1 MLFNSYLFI
10 FIFFPLVFVG
20 WFFLNAHNQ
29 NKWAKAFL
37 AGMSLWFY
45 SYANIHYLF
54 LILASVCVNYF
65 CSYAMKKWNRKT
77 LFHLLGII
85 FNLGLLFYFKYY
97 DFFISNINLIFRR
110 DFTLLHIALPLG
122 ISFFTFQQISFLCDR
137 KRENAPHYPF
147 LDYLCFVTYFPQLV
161 AGPIVKHNLLIP
173 QFSDSAKWKP
183 QPENIARGILLFSLG
198 LAKKLLLADNL
209 ALAVDWGYEN
219 VVALDSITTLL
230 LSLFYSF
237 QIFFD
242 FSGYCDMALGM
253 AMIMNICL
261 PVNFDSPYK
270 SRSIKEFWNRWHIT
284 LNQFFT
290 EYVYIP
296 LGGNRKGIVRTVCN
310 VLLVFFLS
318 GLWHGANWTFVLWG
332 VAHGIVLA
340 IQRIFEWNRRKC
352 EKPQNAPYE
361 TTVSRQEN
369 MQRNENALRQ
379 EKMQRSE
386 NALHRENM
394 QHEERAFHI
403 SVGNF
408 LCWFFTF
415 SFVNLAWILFRSS
428 SIAQAGEV
436 FRILFS
442 FTWNGAIVDF
452 AYSMDSSFMQIPLS
466 LLKRISGESVP
477 YFYVAYMLCFGLVAA
492 ICCMQKSALR
502 FANSCKM
509 KPAVAIGAAILF
521 VLSVFA
527 LSNTS
532 PFLYSNF

>member
-10 FIFFPLVFVG
+10 FIFFPLVFLG
-20 WFFLNAHNQ
+20 WFGLNARHQ
-29 NKWAKAFL
+29 NKWAKVFL

-54 LILASVCVNYF
+54 LILASVGINYF
-65 CSYAMKKWNRKT
+65 CSFAMKKSSRKT
-77 LFHLLGII
+77 FIHLLGII

-137 KRENAPHYPF
+137 NAPHYPF

-161 AGPIVKHNLLIP
+161 AGPIVRHNHLIP
-173 QFSDSAKWKP
+173 QFSDTSKMKP
-183 QPENIARGILLFSLG
+183 NSENIARGILLFSLG

-219 VVALDSITTLL
+219 VASLDSITAWM
-230 LSLFYSF
+230 LSLFYTF

-340 IQRIFEWNRRKC
+340 IQRIFEWNRNKRGESVTRKSF
-352 EKPQNAPYE
+352 PD
-361 TTVSRQEN
+361 
-369 MQRNENALRQ
+369 
-379 EKMQRSE
+379 
-386 NALHRENM
+386 
-394 QHEERAFHI
+394 
-403 SVGNF
+403 F

-428 SIAQAGEV
+428 SISQAAEV

-466 LLKRISGESVP
+466 LLKRISGELVP
-477 YFYVAYMLCFGLVAA
+477 SFYVVYMLCFGLVAVL
-492 ICCMQKSALR
+492 CCTQKSALS
-502 FANSCKM
+502 FVKSSKM
-509 KPAVAIGAAILF
+509 KPAVAVGAAILF